1 MQTPRRPPTEG
12 GKRETCLLPKGKGMH
27 FLIDAKGCVQTKARP
42 GGRPPRTHLCRETP
56 VMKLKGLGEALH
68 PETAFPQPGQ
78 RPDNVGSDQR
88 LLQT

>member
-42 GGRPPRTHLCRETP
+42 GGRPPRTHLSGPQGHPHACRETQ
-56 VMKLKGLGEALH
+56 G
-68 PETAFPQPGQ
+68 PG
-78 RPDNVGSDQR
+78 RGSAS
-88 LLQT
+88 